1 MSQEKVRV
9 VRLKDGQVLVYVPV
23 EDVLA
28 HIEEMLARKVRLLQ
42 WVIQKWDAMPADTKR
57 RYLEDVAEELER
69 LRLVAHLKALVYDEF
84 TWAWLSYAWAIS
96 GRTVEEVVDR
106 FRSLAELGKELD
118 EKGYAVIAPAS
129 EK

>member
-1 MSQEKVRV
+1 
-9 VRLKDGQVLVYVPV
+9 LKDGHVLVHVPV

-42 WVIQKWDAMPADTKR
+42 WVIQKWDAIPADTKR

-69 LRLVAHLKALVYDEF
+69 LRLVVHLKALVYDEF
-84 TWAWLSYAWAIS
+84 SWSWLSYMWALS
-96 GRTVEEVVDR
+96 GQSVEEVVDR
-106 FRSLAELGKELD
+106 FRSLAELSEELD
-118 EKGYAVIAPAS
+118 RKGYAEIAPAS